1 MQYNAKA
8 LFIYDSEAVDWIEP
22 VENNDLDVKIKSC
35 NIELFLKNPQDYI
48 DENEHLV
55 IAAGMESIEQ
65 CLHIAIKYNLSIG
78 LLPFARQKH
87 LIRHYGLSTNLQ
99 ENLKIAL
106 LQSENSIDLIKCGD
120 KLMQYKASFGE
131 IPLVNS
137 ISKKHGFFAYID
149 NLKRGIKQ
157 FFKIKLE
164 EVSITTANDKKL
176 KTVVS
181 GASLVQ
187 SSRKGFFSRLPGIE
201 HSARDSQV
209 KLILVSP
216 FSVIE
221 YMKFLFSIISLSK
234 KTNSLSSAVGLI
246 KSKSITIETEKSKRL
261 YIDNSF
267 YVYLPLTC
275 KVIDSAIK
283 ISAPEEFWEGNPS
296 SDQNKESIKIDN
308 LPDEKE
314 SEKYRDK
321 HIPFFSYASEE
332 HFRDLFSAL
341 RDDANMH
348 AIYVVLMILST
359 LLATIG
365 LFANSIAVVI
375 GAMLLAPLMAPIVSL
390 SMGLLRADTYLLN
403 ASLVKISWGIFLALS
418 ASALVT
424 FILPSM
430 ELTSEMKARINPT
443 VLDLG
448 VAIIS
453 GIAAAYSK
461 SFKEIIQSLAGVAI
475 AVALV
480 PPLSTAG
487 IGLGQGDML
496 VFLQAFLLFFT
507 NLIGITLSA
516 TLTFFVLGYS
526 SVLKSKKSLIA
537 IMVIMMFISFP
548 LYASFHRIVEKE
560 HLSKATRYERFL
572 INGKYIIVNKASI
585 RYTEGRDILDIGLKV
600 REDLN
605 RNDLYKLK
613 RKIEKNYKRK
623 LRINASVEYIL

>member
-1 MQYNAKA
+1 MQYHTKA
-8 LFIYDSEAVDWIEP
+8 LFVYDNEALDWIEL
-22 VENNDLDVKIKSC
+22 VKNSDLHVKITSC
-35 NIELFLKNPQDYI
+35 NIELFLQEPLKYI
-48 DENEHLV
+48 NEGEHLI
-55 IAAGMESIEQ
+55 IAADTQEIEK
-65 CLHIAIKYNLSIG
+65 CLHVAIKHSLSIG
-78 LLPFARQKH
+78 FLPFARQKQ
-87 LIRHYGLSTNLQ
+87 LIRHYCLSSNLQ
-99 ENLKIAL
+99 SNLNIAL
-106 LQSENSIDLIKCGD
+106 LQSDNSVDLIECGD
-120 KLMQYKASFGE
+120 KIMQVKATFGE
-131 IPLVNS
+131 IPLVSN
-137 ISKKHGFFAYID
+137 ISYKNGFFAFIE
-149 NLKRGIKQ
+149 NLKRGIKE
-157 FFKIKLE
+157 FFKITMQ
-164 EVSITTANDKKL
+164 EVSITTENDKKI

-181 GASLVQ
+181 GGSLVQ
-187 SSRKGFFSRLPGIE
+187 SSYKGFFSRVSGVK
-201 HSARDSQV
+201 HSVRDSQV
-209 KLILVSP
+209 KMILVSP

-221 YMKFLFSIISLSK
+221 YMKFLFSVISFSKNSSNLS
-234 KTNSLSSAVGLI
+234 NAVGLI
-246 KSKSITIETEKSKRL
+246 KSKSVTIETKRSKRL
-261 YIDNSF
+261 HIDDSF
-267 YVYLPLTC
+267 HVYLPVTC
-275 KVIDSAIK
+275 KIIDSAVK
-283 ISAPEEFWEGNPS
+283 VSAPEEFWEANPS
-296 SDQNKESIKIDN
+296 SDQNKESIKTDN

-314 SEKYRDK
+314 SERYRDK

-332 HFRDLFSAL
+332 HFRELFSAL

-348 AIYVVLMILST
+348 SIYVVLMLLST

-390 SMGLLRADTYLLN
+390 SMGLLRADTKLLN
-403 ASLVKISWGIFLALS
+403 ASLIKISWGVLLALG

-424 FILPSM
+424 YILPSM
-430 ELTSEMKARINPT
+430 DLTSEMKARINPT

-487 IGLGQGDML
+487 IGLGKGDML

-526 SVLKSKKSLIA
+526 SVLKSKKSLML
-537 IMVIMMFISFP
+537 IMLIMIFISFP
-548 LYASFHRIVEKE
+548 LYTSFHKIVEKE
-560 HLSKATRYERFL
+560 QVSKATRYERFL
-572 INGKYIIVNKASI
+572 INGKYIIVNSATL
-585 RYTEGRDILDIGLKV
+585 RYTEGKDVLDIGLKV
-600 REDLN
+600 REGLN

-613 RKIEKNYKRK
+613 REIEKNYKRQ

>member
-1 MQYNAKA
+1 MNYHSKA
-8 LFIYDSEAVDWIEP
+8 LFVYDEEAIDWLKA
-22 VENNDLDVKIKSC
+22 VENNELHVEIRSC
-35 NIELFLKNPQDYI
+35 NIELFLKNPLHYI
-48 DENEHLV
+48 KENEHLL
-55 IAAGMESIEQ
+55 IAADMKSIEK
-65 CLHIAIKYNLSIG
+65 CLHVALKYNLSVG
-78 LLPFARQKH
+78 FLPFERQKSM
-87 LIRHYGLSTNLQ
+87 IRHYGLSNNLQ

-106 LQSENSIDLIKCGD
+106 LESENSIDLIICND
-120 KLMQYKASFGE
+120 KIMQYRATFGE
-131 IPLVNS
+131 IPLVSFINQ
-137 ISKKHGFFAYID
+137 KHGFLSYLNNI
-149 NLKRGIKQ
+149 KRGIKQ

-164 EVSITTANDKKL
+164 EISITTENEKII

-181 GASLVQ
+181 GGALIQ
-187 SSRKGFFSRLPGIE
+187 SSRKGFLSKLPGVK

-209 KLILVSP
+209 TMILVSP

-221 YMKFLFSIISLSK
+221 YIKFLFSIISLSK
-234 KTNSLSSAVGLI
+234 KTTLSNAVGLV
-246 KSKSITIETEKSKRL
+246 KSKSITIDTQSSKRL
-261 YIDNSF
+261 HIDNSF
-267 YVYLPLTC
+267 HVYLPATC
-275 KVIDSAIK
+275 KVIDSALNV
-283 ISAPEEFWEGNPS
+283 SLPEEFWEGNPKTEQS
-296 SDQNKESIKIDN
+296 KESIKIDN

-314 SEKYRDK
+314 SEKYKNK

-348 AIYVVLMILST
+348 SIYVVLMLLST

-365 LFANSIAVVI
+365 LFADSVAVVI

-390 SMGLLRADTYLLN
+390 SMGLLRADSYLLN
-403 ASLVKISWGIFLALS
+403 ASLIKITWGISLALG
-418 ASALVT
+418 ASALLT
-424 FILPSM
+424 LILPDL
-430 ELTSEMKARINPT
+430 ELTSQMKARINPT

-461 SFKEIIQSLAGVAI
+461 SFKEIIQSLAGVSI

-487 IGLGQGDML
+487 IGLGHGDML

-526 SVLKSKKSLIA
+526 SVLKSKKSLMA
-537 IMVIMMFISFP
+537 IMVIMIFISFP
-548 LYASFHRIVEKE
+548 LYTSFHKIIEKE
-560 HLSKATRYERFL
+560 HQSKATRYERFL
-572 INGKYIIVNKASI
+572 INGKYIIIDKANI
-585 RYTEGRDILDIGLKV
+585 RYTEDKDILDIGLKV
-600 REDLN
+600 RENLN

-613 RKIEKNYKRK
+613 RKIEKNYKRE